1 MESKDVSLR
10 LARIYYLGVWCAVI
24 IYAALSECDVLPS
37 AYVQVNAQLEY
48 ALNMLCVLF
57 TLCCTWGALRLFAL
71 KKLRTLREAK
81 PQMLPMLNVLR
92 TTVLATAIFINVL
105 VYYALMH
112 STTPLFCLLITLL
125 GFVFC
130 WPKAN
135 E

>member
-1 MESKDVSLR
+1 MKSKDVSLR
-10 LARIYYLGVWCAVI
+10 FARLYYIGVWCAVV
-24 IYAALSECDVLPS
+24 IYTLLTECDVLPS
-37 AYVQVNAQLEY
+37 GYVQVDAQLEY
-48 ALNMLCVLF
+48 ALHMLCVLL

-71 KKLRTLREAK
+71 KRLRKMREAK
-81 PQMLPMLNVLR
+81 PQVLPILNVLR

-130 WPKAN
+130 WPKTD